1 MLLKLKSEELKSE
14 LPAKLPKRTFWKVAG
29 VNITRNTNFGG
40 STSAISRGIKSG
52 QSNEMLI
59 VIDGMPINNSNTS
72 INGLT
77 SQSTGQ
83 GYDYGNNDM
92 DINPDD
98 IESVNV
104 LRSCSIST
112 IRLPSRKWSPNDHH

>member
-1 MLLKLKSEELKSE
+1 
-14 LPAKLPKRTFWKVAG
+14 
-29 VNITRNTNFGG
+29 
-40 STSAISRGIKSG
+40 
-52 QSNEMLI
+52 MLI

-77 SQSTGQ
+77 SQSTGGQ
-83 GYDYGNNDM
+83 GYDYGNNGM

-104 LRSCSIST
+104 LKGAAASALYGYLAGNGVLMIT
-112 IRLPSRKWSPNDHH
+112 TKVNQKKD

>member
-1 MLLKLKSEELKSE
+1 
-14 LPAKLPKRTFWKVAG
+14 
-29 VNITRNTNFGG
+29 
-40 STSAISRGIKSG
+40 
-52 QSNEMLI
+52 MLI

-77 SQSTGQ
+77 SQSTGGQ
-83 GYDYGNNDM
+83 GYDYGNNGM

-104 LRSCSIST
+104 LKGAAASALYGYLAGNGVLMIT
-112 IRLPSRKWSPNDHH
+112 TKKVNQKD

>member
-1 MLLKLKSEELKSE
+1 
-14 LPAKLPKRTFWKVAG
+14 
-29 VNITRNTNFGG
+29 
-40 STSAISRGIKSG
+40 
-52 QSNEMLI
+52 MLI

-77 SQSTGQ
+77 SQSTGGQ
-83 GYDYGNNDM
+83 GYDYGNNGM

-104 LRSCSIST
+104 LSCSIST
-112 IRLPSRKWSPNDHH
+112 IRLPSRKWSPNDHQKR